1 MENIHPLVI
10 GIHSAENY
18 EKLKKIIHGI
28 SFIADWSIDQIITY
42 EMRSHEKRV
51 KEKNVKELLK
61 LLPRIIIPKGTLIF
75 HSNKFTCDS
84 LVQASDQL
92 DTRRGL
98 YEPVL
103 DRDYPDDLS
112 KSCSICTISRSTA
125 PSEYP
130 GNNPRINELAYN
142 PNVWDWQKNEC
153 TCKYGKQHRMYANF
167 NFSGNYVLD
176 LTNPM
181 RGTQI
186 YIVSE
191 DMIFLD
197 TAYASVELGYALK
210 NNSDIGIVS
219 VFREYFIEQGLDGMT
234 MFDTSDPQVIT
245 DLENTGIKKGVLNSC
260 YKYGDKFLCPELVL
274 LHNNE
279 DDNWKWYETLH
290 QNARTI
296 GTRKLNIMGMVDL
309 VDHQDNKLSRN
320 TVSQMI
326 DLVFSK
332 YTNYIQVFN
341 QKNQG
346 IYQVQSFEIKYTDN
360 NIYKKLL
367 FNDDTPYD
375 QEMLFRY
382 LEQCWPLMNRGSVDN
397 VFIKANDPL
406 IGIQSSIGF
415 FNMDTIISE
424 DIYTT
429 VKPWIEIHSNLKIMN
444 FVTRNFKSYST
455 HAIWNRIFSVYQV
468 DRDTIDKLYLISCF
482 KIIPAFNDSYAFDII
497 DFLYTHKDRG
507 RLDSIY
513 NTLKTIILNSYITY
527 INKRHTAICSKFNI
541 LNDFT
546 NPAIHQIIKDYIT
559 TNTNIEI
566 GYEKIKEFILEKNPF
581 IFVSDNSMDILIKR
595 LWTANNFESEY
606 HIKIKTDIASHFS
619 KIREIINTHFKTNII
634 TQEIMPNI
642 LSEYEKRYNLNQHHS
657 INIVFDLYK
666 IKNDQLFVEKI
677 DQYVINLV
685 KFFWDIFAD
694 YIVLQGGDKETMNQL
709 FIEQQSN
716 IMVQSSAAHS
726 PLYDDSSD
734 ENIVY
739 LYLENEI
746 PFDNNELWE
755 YYRNNHDSDIL
766 HII

>member
-1 MENIHPLVI
+1 MENVHPLVI

-18 EKLKKIIHGI
+18 EKLKKIINGI
-28 SFIADWSIDQIITY
+28 SFIADWSIDQIIAY
-42 EMRSHEKRV
+42 EMTSRETRV
-51 KEKNVKELLK
+51 KEKNVKELLE
-61 LLPRIIIPKGTLIF
+61 LLPTIIIPKGTLIF

-92 DTRRGL
+92 NTSRGL
-98 YEPVL
+98 YEPVQ
-103 DRDYPDDLS
+103 DRHDLS
-112 KSCSICTISRSTA
+112 KICSTCRISRNTA
-125 PSEYP
+125 PSEYA
-130 GNNPRINELAYN
+130 GNKPRINELAYN
-142 PNVWDWQKNEC
+142 PNVWDPQKNEC
-153 TCKYGKQHRMYANF
+153 RCAYGKQHRMYANF

-186 YIVSE
+186 YIVAE
-191 DMIFLD
+191 DMLLLD

-219 VFREYFIEQGLDGMT
+219 VFREYFIEKGLDGMT

-245 DLENTGIKKGVLNSC
+245 DLESEGIKKGVLNSC

-279 DDNWKWYETLH
+279 DDKWQRYQSSHE
-290 QNARTI
+290 NATTI

-341 QKNQG
+341 QQNQG
-346 IYQVQSFEIKYTDN
+346 LYQVQSFEIKYTDN
-360 NIYKKLL
+360 NIYKKLV

-382 LEQCWPLMNRGSVDN
+382 LQQCWPLMNNSRD

-415 FNMDTIISE
+415 FNMDTILSE
-424 DIYTT
+424 DIHTT
-429 VKPWIEIHSNLKIMN
+429 VKPWIEIHSNIKIMN
-444 FVTRNFKSYST
+444 FVTRNFTFYST
-455 HAIWNRIFSVYQV
+455 QGIWNRIFSVYQV
-468 DRDTIDKLYLISCF
+468 DSDTKDKLYLISCF
-482 KIIPAFNDSYAFDII
+482 KIIPGINDAYAFDII
-497 DFLYTHKDRG
+497 DFLYTHKDRR

-513 NTLKTIILNSYITY
+513 NTLKTIILESYITY

-541 LNDFT
+541 SNAFSDFPT
-546 NPAIHQIIKDYIT
+546 YQIIKDYIT
-559 TNTNIEI
+559 TNTSIEI
-566 GYEKIKEFILEKNPF
+566 GYEKIKEFIYEKNPF
-581 IFVSDNSMDILIKR
+581 IFVSDHSIDILSEL
-595 LWTANNFESEY
+595 LWKAKPNFEFEY
-606 HIKIKTDIASHFS
+606 HIKIKTDIASHSS

-634 TQEIMPNI
+634 TQEIMPHI

-657 INIVFDLYK
+657 IKIVYDLYK
-666 IKNDQLFVEKI
+666 IKNDELFVKKI

-694 YIVLQGGDKETMNQL
+694 YIVSQGGNKETMNQL
-709 FIEQQSN
+709 FIDQQSN
-716 IMVQSSAAHS
+716 IMVQSSAAYS

>member
-1 MENIHPLVI
+1 MENLHPLVI

-28 SFIADWSIDQIITY
+28 SFIAYWSIDEILTY
-42 EMRSHEKRV
+42 EMRTRDKRE
-51 KEKNVKELLK
+51 KEKNVKELLA
-61 LLPRIIIPKGTLIF
+61 LLPTIIIPKGTLIF

-84 LVQASDQL
+84 LVYASDQL
-92 DTRRGL
+92 NTSEGL

-103 DRDYPDDLS
+103 DRNDLS
-112 KSCSICTISRSTA
+112 KSCSICRISRNTA
-125 PSEYP
+125 PSEYA
-130 GNNPRINELAYN
+130 GNKPRINELAYN
-142 PNVWDWQKNEC
+142 PNVWDWQRNEC

-167 NFSGNYVLD
+167 NFSGNYVINV
-176 LTNPM
+176 TNPM

-186 YIVSE
+186 YIVAE
-191 DMIFLD
+191 DMLLLD

-210 NNSDIGIVS
+210 NNSDIGMVS
-219 VFREYFIEQGLDGMT
+219 VFREYFIDEGLDGMT
-234 MFDTSDPQVIT
+234 MFDTTDHQVIT
-245 DLENTGIKKGVLNSC
+245 DLETDGIKKGVLNSC
-260 YKYGDKFLCPELVL
+260 YKYKDEFLCPELVL

-279 DDNWKWYETLH
+279 DDKWQRYQSSHE
-290 QNARTI
+290 NARTI
-296 GTRKLNIMGMVDL
+296 GTRKLKIMGMVDL

-332 YTNYIQVFN
+332 YTNYIQLFN
-341 QKNQG
+341 QQNQG
-346 IYQVQSFEIKYTDN
+346 LYQVQSFQIKYTDN

-382 LEQCWPLMNRGSVDN
+382 LEQCWPFMNNRGSADN

-406 IGIQSSIGF
+406 IGRQSSIGF
-415 FNMDTIISE
+415 FDMDKMISE

-429 VKPWIEIHSNLKIMN
+429 VKPWIQIHSNIKIMN
-444 FVTRNFKSYST
+444 FVTRHFTFYST
-455 HAIWNRIFSVYQV
+455 QGIWNRIFSVYQI
-468 DRDTIDKLYLISCF
+468 DPDTKDKLYLISCF
-482 KIIPAFNDSYAFDII
+482 KIIPEYNDYYAFDII
-497 DFLYTHKDRG
+497 DFLYTQDRG
-507 RLDSIY
+507 RLDIIY
-513 NTLKTIILNSYITY
+513 NTLKTIILESYITY
-527 INKRHTAICSKFNI
+527 INKRHTGICSKFNI
-541 LNDFT
+541 VNDFSDFPT
-546 NPAIHQIIKDYIT
+546 HQQIIDYIKI
-559 TNTNIEI
+559 NTIIEI
-566 GYEKIKEFILEKNPF
+566 GYEKIKEFISEKNPF
-581 IFVSDNSMDILIKR
+581 IFVSDNSIDILSER
-595 LWTANNFESEY
+595 LWDAKPNFESEY
-606 HIKIKTDIASHFS
+606 HIKIKTDIASHSS

-634 TQEIMPNI
+634 TEEIMPHI
-642 LSEYEKRYNLNQHHS
+642 LTEYEKRYNLNRHHS
-657 INIVFDLYK
+657 IKIVFDLYK

-677 DQYVINLV
+677 DQYVINLI

-694 YIVLQGGDKETMNQL
+694 YIVSQGVNKETMNQL
-709 FIEQQSN
+709 FIDQQSN